1 LGFGISAKKYSLMP
15 QENSRMAPLGKT
27 MAEAPDDVTTNITLD
42 FIGISS
48 EANFFEN
55 SWMVQIL

>member
-1 LGFGISAKKYSLMP
+1 
-15 QENSRMAPLGKT
+15 MAPLGKT